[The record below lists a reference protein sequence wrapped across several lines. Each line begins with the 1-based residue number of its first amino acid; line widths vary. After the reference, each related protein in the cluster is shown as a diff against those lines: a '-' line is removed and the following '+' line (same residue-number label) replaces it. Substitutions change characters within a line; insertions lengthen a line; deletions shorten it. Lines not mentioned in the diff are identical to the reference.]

1 MTTVRRPLVDN
12 GPKAAQLPLELVY
25 AELERRGFSAENA
38 IPGMGG
44 GLLQHCNRDT
54 MNLGQKAS
62 AVCVNGEWR
71 VIAKAP
77 TGDAMKGSERGRLGL
92 RLSQGEYQTVPRE
105 SISPGENILLSRVG
119 VPWSGG
125 VWG

>member
-1 MTTVRRPLVDN
+1 M
-12 GPKAAQLPLELVY
+12 Y

-54 MNLGQKAS
+54 MNFGQTAS

-92 RLSQGEYQTVPRE
+92 RPSRGEYQTVPRE
-105 SISPGENILLSRVG
+105 SISPGENILQSRVG

>member
-1 MTTVRRPLVDN
+1 MTTVRRPLVDS

-54 MNLGQKAS
+54 MNFGQKAS

-71 VIAKAP
+71 TIAKAP

-92 RLSQGEYQTVPRE
+92 RLSRE